1 MVSASEQLMTTGNMS
16 AFMKSGEL
24 RGRIFFTLLAL
35 IVYRFGVYVPLPGI
49 NASALRDT
57 LENLGGIVQVF
68 DLFSGGALSRMSVF
82 ALNIMP
88 YISASIIMQ
97 LLTFMLPYLSQLRKD
112 GDSSGR
118 QKIIQYTRYLTVFI
132 VIIQAYFLSVGLEGS
147 KNVVLYPGMLFKFSI
162 ILTLTGG
169 TLFLMWLGEQITSR
183 GIGNGISLIIFS
195 GIVASLPGA
204 FFELFDLSRKGDIS
218 LFVVFALLVA
228 SVVIIALVVFV
239 ERGQRRLL
247 VQYPKRQVGNK
258 MYGGE
263 GTHLPLKVNTA
274 GVIPP
279 IFASSI
285 LLLPFAFLNVLPA
298 EGGNFQ
304 YILSFFERGAFGYL
318 CAFAIFV
325 IGLSFFYA
333 SIVFNPEETAE
344 SLKKNGGY
352 IPGVRPGLNT
362 ANYLRYVLVRLTVVG
377 SVYLAALSILPEIL
391 ISKYSLPFYFGGTS
405 LLIIVT
411 VTLDTVSHIQSHLF
425 AHQYESVLKKS
436 KIKVRRK

>member
-118 QKIIQYTRYLTVFI
+118 QKIIQYTRYLTVLI